1 MVFKANGL
9 ERIIKVGSI
18 NGEGTGRPQTVKM
31 LMVENSKRELILLSI
46 LCPVL
51 HIEHHNKLTT
61 TLGGRN
67 YYLNFKE
74 KNHLRSITPL
84 LLPFYYK
91 ISPSTQPD
99 CWPKFL

>member
-18 NGEGTGRPQTVKM
+18 NGEGTGRSQTVKM

-51 HIEHHNKLTT
+51 HIEHHNKLTI

-74 KNHLRSITPL
+74 KKSSQVYHTFAPAFL
-84 LLPFYYK
+84 LQDFSKY
-91 ISPSTQPD
+91 TT
-99 CWPKFL
+99 